1 MRTEHKLTLNWPST
15 LGQKINTKINPFS
28 VCSSDQLDDSGH
40 QLSFPHILNLYM
52 VPEVAQKTEI
62 AVEHQFRLVVHL
74 PYLLRDFVNVE
85 EFEML

>member
-1 MRTEHKLTLNWPST
+1 
-15 LGQKINTKINPFS
+15 
-28 VCSSDQLDDSGH
+28 
-40 QLSFPHILNLYM
+40 M